1 MSYVY
6 LALAIAGELL
16 GTTLLKV
23 SNGFSRMGIG
33 LLSLLA
39 YGLCFYFLSQALRSI
54 NLNLAYALWSGIG
67 IIGTSLIG
75 ILIWKEHLNLPT
87 LLGIALILAGVLVVN
102 IFGSVH

>member
-23 SNGFSRMGIG
+23 SNGFSRLSIG

>member
-23 SNGFSRMGIG
+23 SNGFSRPGIG

-39 YGLCFYFLSQALRSI
+39 YSLCFYFLSQALRSI

-87 LLGIALILAGVLVVN
+87 LLGIALIFAGVLVVN

>member
-23 SNGFSRMGIG
+23 SNGFSRLGIS

-75 ILIWKEHLNLPT
+75 VLIWKEHLNLPT
-87 LLGIALILAGVLVVN
+87 IFGIALILAGVLVVN